1 MTDRTTPEGDGYRAE
16 EPGADNADA
25 DGLALFADDA
35 FQEYDEQPLISLP
48 PRRAEPEATPAAAPE
63 SSFAAAVPPTVD
75 PALRTVPSDGGA
87 SPFGAPLLPR
97 RTAGSTTDSG
107 TTGPSTPGSNTPGAR
122 GPRSTMLPRVLL
134 WVAIG
139 LVAVLALIAL
149 FMLGHRLGTPE
160 PIAAPAPS
168 DTPAPEPEPEP
179 EPEPPTGP
187 AEPGVHAWSELR
199 GGECLDP
206 YTNPWA
212 EEFTVVDCALP
223 HPAQVLLRAPF
234 PGTEESTPFPTAAA
248 LQSQINVLCSAPSV
262 IDLAVAGAYAD
273 IQIDGSYAITAEQW
287 DDGLRDYTCFV
298 SRSSG
303 EPIAENLVVTG

>member
-1 MTDRTTPEGDGYRAE
+1 MTDRTTPEGDGYRAD
-16 EPGADNADA
+16 EPGPDNADA
-25 DGLALFADDA
+25 AGVDDGLALFAEDA
-35 FQEYDEQPLISLP
+35 FQDYDEQPLISLP
-48 PRRAEPEATPAAAPE
+48 PRRPEPEVTSAAAATPEPSSAAP
-63 SSFAAAVPPTVD
+63 PPVD

-97 RTAGSTTDSG
+97 RSAAGATA
-107 TTGPSTPGSNTPGAR
+107 PGSSA
-122 GPRSTMLPRVLL
+122 PRSTTLPRVLL

-149 FMLGHRLGTPE
+149 FMLGQRLGTPE
-160 PIAAPAPS
+160 PAAAPVPS

-179 EPEPPTGP
+179 EPEPPAGP
-187 AEPGVHAWSELR
+187 AEPGVHAWNDLR

-234 PGTEESTPFPTAAA
+234 PGTDETTPFPTAAA
-248 LQSQINVLCSAPSV
+248 LQSQLNVLCSAPSV

-303 EPIAENLVVTG
+303 EPIAESLVVTG